1 MKLHKKFFLSS
12 LLIGLFIA
20 SCTTAPPIE
29 EVAAE
34 IPVTGNNEEE
44 SMAADTEANL
54 EDEDMTEEDPKP
66 VFSVS
71 PSDPP
76 DALRTLADSDS
87 SLRAYENRVLSGDN
101 FLTNLYE
108 RPFTSREMIYQ
119 PDLDIQTVDFAED
132 DSFFYFTVN
141 LYDLDPETGQ
151 LNGLYGIE
159 FDRTLTGRGDLFVL
173 TEAPGDAWSAEP
185 VKVFMDENS
194 DVGGPQPL
202 IPDTG
207 FSGSGYDAEETLGG
221 EVAAFA
227 RISPDEPESIQ
238 IAVSKA
244 LLGNPEEFTWGAW
257 ADNGLRDFS
266 MYDYHDFFGLSEAG
280 SPFRDSDDYPI
291 DALYSVD
298 NTCRLPYGQPQI
310 GSTIPGVCISIPPA
324 PKSEE
329 KAPGRTCPPGY
340 ILIRGQCV
348 QLN

>member
-1 MKLHKKFFLSS
+1 MKLHKKIILSS
-12 LLIGLFIA
+12 LLIGLFLTG
-20 SCTTAPPIE
+20 CTTAPSIE

-34 IPVTGNNEEE
+34 IPVTGNEEE
-44 SMAADTEANL
+44 SMSEDTEANL
-54 EDEDMTEEDPKP
+54 EDEAMTEEDPKP
-66 VFSVS
+66 VFSVA

-108 RPFTSREMIYQ
+108 RPFTSQEMIYQ

-132 DSFFYFTVN
+132 DNFFYFTIT
-141 LYDLDPETGQ
+141 LFDLDPDTGS

-173 TEAPGDAWSAEP
+173 TESPGGDWTAEN
-185 VKVFMDENS
+185 VTVFTDENS

-207 FSGSGYDAEETLGG
+207 FSGSGYDAQETLGG
-221 EVAAFA
+221 EAAAFS
-227 RISPDEPESIQ
+227 RIAPNDDSAVQ
-238 IAVSKA
+238 VAVSKA

-257 ADNGLRDFS
+257 ADNGLRDFTL
-266 MYDYHDFFGLSEAG
+266 YDYHDFFGMSEAG
-280 SPFRDSDDYPI
+280 SPFRENEDYPI

-329 KAPGRTCPPGY
+329 KAPGRACPPGY
-340 ILIRGQCV
+340 VLVTGQCV
-348 QLN
+348 PIN